1 MAIYHGKPIF
11 YNLGSLLME
20 FEAGESIIAPE
31 MYEAYGYGAD
41 SRPSDLHSN
50 RAKDKTATSSVLAQS
65 AAFRR
70 TACSRSTEM
79 RMAA

>member
-1 MAIYHGKPIF
+1 
-11 YNLGSLLME
+11 ME

-50 RAKDKTATSSVLAQS
+50 RAKDKTAASSVLTQS
-65 AAFRR
+65 ADSRR
-70 TACSRSTEM
+70 TACSRSTGM